1 MRLFASVRA
10 RLIAMVVALLAVTL
24 GVVAIISTRVAHF
37 EIRKVDVQVH
47 QLAPG
52 SLAELGDY
60 FDEHGSWAGVGP
72 LIDRL
77 ARSRGTE
84 LLLFDASRSVVAS
97 SKREF
102 VGARIVLLPDG
113 AVLIERRTGSGRIAV
128 LFRGASIAVH
138 GGTVLVMPLRDV
150 IPPNGPR
157 TRSLDRAFFLIFAGA
172 ALFGVLMAIALAR
185 WISVP
190 VERLTAAARRMETG
204 DLTVRVEPSGGAQLE
219 ELAHS
224 FNAMAAAIDRNEELR
239 RRMVS
244 DVAHE
249 LRAPLTNLRCE
260 LESIQD
266 GLTTATPERISSL
279 HDETMHLSALVDD
292 LQDLSLADAG
302 RLEIDARPTNVS
314 AIVKRAAA
322 GMESR
327 GVKIVAE
334 GSEEVM
340 AVADARRVVQILTNL
355 LSNAIAAETEAV
367 RITWEVV
374 DGEIV
379 DREVLIRVIDHGIGI
394 AADELPRIF
403 ERFYRVDASRSRA
416 TGGAGLGLPIV
427 RQLVLAHG
435 GRVWAESTLG
445 AGSTFSFTLPL
456 AAA

>member
-24 GVVAIISTRVAHF
+24 GVVAIISTRVAHI
-37 EIRKVDVQVH
+37 EIRKFDVQVH
-47 QLAPG
+47 RMAPAN
-52 SLAELGDY
+52 LTELSDY
-60 FDEHGSWAGVGP
+60 YDAHGSWAGVAP

-77 ARSRGTE
+77 AQSRGTE

-102 VGARIVLLPDG
+102 LGARIELLPDG
-113 AVLIERRTGSGRIAV
+113 AVMIERHVGGGRIAG
-128 LFRGASIAVH
+128 LFRGASISVH
-138 GGTVLVMPLRDV
+138 GGTLIVVPLRGV
-150 IPPNGPR
+150 IPSAPR

-204 DLTVRVEPSGGAQLE
+204 DLAVRVEPSGGAQLE

-224 FNAMAAAIDRNEELR
+224 FNAMAAAIDRNEEVR

-302 RLEIDARPTNVS
+302 RLEIDARPANVS

-327 GVKIVAE
+327 CVKIVAE

-355 LSNAIAAETEAV
+355 LSNAIASETERV
-367 RITWEVV
+367 RITWEVA
-374 DGEIV
+374 GG
-379 DREVLIRVIDHGIGI
+379 EVLIRVIDHGIGI
-394 AADELPRIF
+394 PADDLPRIF

-456 AAA
+456 AAS